1 MQTKTYKTRISIL
14 IMCILVIIPAICL
27 VPLSQAPTPAQITV
41 VSFVLLTIA
50 IIIASIFSIKYV
62 IDNDTLRIY
71 TFFWMHTDIKIE
83 SIKKMEPSRCL
94 LSSPAGSLKRLAIHY
109 NKYDVA
115 YISPRNQE
123 DFINEINKRRES
135 KE

>member
-109 NKYDVA
+109 NKYDVV

-123 DFINEINKRRES
+123 DFINEINKRRDS